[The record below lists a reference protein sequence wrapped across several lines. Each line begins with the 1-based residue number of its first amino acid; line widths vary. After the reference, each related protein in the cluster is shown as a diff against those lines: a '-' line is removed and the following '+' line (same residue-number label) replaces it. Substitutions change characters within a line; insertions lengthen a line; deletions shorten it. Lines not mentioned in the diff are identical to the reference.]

1 MAFPSSKS
9 LPTGPSV
16 GIYQFA
22 PYKGIQVSLRFGI
35 PSHGF
40 RIPGTGFQSL
50 VGFRIFLKLYSGFK
64 NPRIPDS
71 RAKMAY
77 MDTEFCNPE
86 FPGFR
91 NPDSPYIDESE
102 GVPDTLNQE
111 GISWLN

>member
-64 NPRIPDS
+64 NPGFRIP
-71 RAKMAY
+71 AKKW
-77 MDTEFCNPE
+77 P
-86 FPGFR
+86 
-91 NPDSPYIDESE
+91 I
-102 GVPDTLNQE
+102 
-111 GISWLN
+111 